1 MEKIY
6 KFLLT
11 KIIGS
16 YINILSYIAPKKA
29 FKLAY
34 TFFSNPRIGKL
45 KAENLPQFLQ
55 DSHQETLQHKEH
67 TIQTYIWKGDTTTI
81 LLAHGWES
89 NTARWEKL
97 LPNLIQTGHTI
108 VAVDAPAHGLSSG
121 KEFNVPL
128 YASFLEVV
136 IRKHQ
141 PKHIIGHSM
150 GGITATYYQYL
161 YSNHHLE
168 KMVLLGSPSDFSII
182 LENYLKLLSLNHN
195 IRKAFHN
202 YTLERFQID
211 IDNFSG
217 KEFLKTTQLKG
228 IIIHDTEDTVV
239 RIAEAQKLA
248 STWKSSEL
256 ITTSGF
262 GHSLRD
268 ESINEK
274 IIDFLL
280 EA

>member
-6 KFLLT
+6 KFLLAKT
-11 KIIGS
+11 IGG
-16 YINILSYIAPKKA
+16 YINILSYAAPEKA

-34 TFFSNPRIGKL
+34 KFFSNPRIGKL
-45 KAENLPQFLQ
+45 IPENLPKFLQ
-55 DSHQETLQHKEH
+55 DSQLEILQEKDFS
-67 TIQTYIWKGDTTTI
+67 IQTYLWKGDSTVI
-81 LLAHGWES
+81 LLTHGWES
-89 NTARWEKL
+89 NSARWEKL

-108 VAVDAPAHGLSSG
+108 VAIDAPAHGLSSG

-128 YASFLEVV
+128 YALFIEVV
-136 IRKHQ
+136 IQKFQ

-150 GGITATYYQYL
+150 GGIAAIYYQHKFT
-161 YSNHHLE
+161 NHNLE

-182 LENYLKLLSLNHN
+182 LENYLKLLSLNN
-195 IRKAFHN
+195 KIRVAFHK
-202 YTLERFQID
+202 YILERFQIN
-211 IDNFSG
+211 IDDFSG
-217 KEFLKTTQLKG
+217 KSFLKTSQLKG
-228 IIIHDTEDTVV
+228 IIVHDTEDTVV
-239 RIAEAQKLA
+239 QIIEAQKIA
-248 STWKSSEL
+248 SSWKSAQF

-274 IIDFLL
+274 IIAFLV